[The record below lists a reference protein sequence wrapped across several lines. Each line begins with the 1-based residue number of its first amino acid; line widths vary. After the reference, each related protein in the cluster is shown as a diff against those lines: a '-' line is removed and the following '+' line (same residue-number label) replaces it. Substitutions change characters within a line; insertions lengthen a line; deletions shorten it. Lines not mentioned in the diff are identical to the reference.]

1 MRKLAVVLFCILL
14 MGTISGCSSDYEW
27 VMNAEE
33 LEESPTTGS
42 NVLIA
47 YFSVPEAVD
56 TTDAIA
62 GASIVVKDGEK
73 LGNTENI
80 ATPKLIQWK
89 TAEMRGNKPFPGFCG
104 FIFLLLSLFP
114 VAGTVPF
121 SDFAPLFNDSSNR

>member
-33 LEESPTTGS
+33 LEESQTTGS

-80 ATPKLIQWK
+80 AT
-89 TAEMRGNKPFPGFCG
+89 RN
-104 FIFLLLSLFP
+104 
-114 VAGTVPF
+114 
-121 SDFAPLFNDSSNR
+121 

>member
-1 MRKLAVVLFCILL
+1 
-14 MGTISGCSSDYEW
+14 
-27 VMNAEE
+27 MNAEE
-33 LEESPTTGS
+33 LEESQTTGS